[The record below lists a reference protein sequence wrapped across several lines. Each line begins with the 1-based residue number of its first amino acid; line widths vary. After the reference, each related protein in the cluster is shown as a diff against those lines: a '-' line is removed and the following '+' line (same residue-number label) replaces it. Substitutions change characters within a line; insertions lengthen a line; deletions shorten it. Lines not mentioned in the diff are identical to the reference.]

1 MKKLLAILVLSGI
14 TSTAMAQTS
23 VTIGYQQRSTDNG
36 SSPDQQQTQLQ
47 VRQGLGN
54 GFAIDFGVSAAQ
66 NDYSTSSSKSFRGTT
81 RVEAGVSY
89 TQPIYGPVDGYARL
103 GIGQKA
109 PSGTEGF
116 WYHSQEVGVIGKLP
130 YGFKARMGYR
140 WRQEMF
146 TETSSQLDTNE
157 TFRLG
162 LSYDIDKKNTIGINR
177 DKISQDA
184 ANGGD
189 QTAHFVTYTRRF

>member
-14 TSTAMAQTS
+14 TSVAMAQTS
-23 VTIGYQQRSTDNG
+23 VTIAYQQRSTDNG

-54 GFAIDFGVSAAQ
+54 GFAIDFGVRAAQ
-66 NDYSTSSSKSFRGTT
+66 NEDHSSSSKAFRGST
-81 RVEAGVSY
+81 RVEGGVSY
-89 TQPIYGPVDGYARL
+89 QRAIYGPVDGYARL

-116 WYHSQEVGVIGKLP
+116 WYHSEEVGVIGKLP
-130 YGFKARMGYR
+130 YGFKARVGYR

-162 LSYDIDKKNTIGINR
+162 LAYDIDKNNTISINR

-184 ANGGD
+184 ANGGN
-189 QTAHFVTYTRRF
+189 QTAHFISYTRRF

>member
-1 MKKLLAILVLSGI
+1 MKKILAILVLSGI

-23 VTIGYQQRSTDNG
+23 ATVAYQQRSTDNG
-36 SSPDQQQTQLQ
+36 SSPDQYQTQLQ
-47 VRQGLGN
+47 VKHGLGN
-54 GFAIDFGVSAAQ
+54 GFAIDFGISAAQ
-66 NDYSTSSSKSFRGTT
+66 NDYSAKASQSYKDST

-89 TQPIYGPVDGYARL
+89 QQALYGPVDGYARL
-103 GIGQKA
+103 GIGKKA

-116 WYHSQEVGVIGKLP
+116 WYHSEEVGVIGKLP

>member
-1 MKKLLAILVLSGI
+1 MKKILAILVLSGI
-14 TSTAMAQTS
+14 TSVAMAQTS
-23 VTIGYQQRSTDNG
+23 VTIAYQQRSTDNG
-36 SSPDQQQTQLQ
+36 SSPDQTQKQLN
-47 VRQGLGN
+47 VKHGLGN
-54 GFAIDFGVSAAQ
+54 GFAIDFGIRAAQ
-66 NDYSTSSSKSFRGTT
+66 NEYSVKASQSFKDST
-81 RVEAGVSY
+81 RVEGGVSY
-89 TQPIYGPVDGYARL
+89 QQAIYGPVDGYARL

-109 PSGTEGF
+109 PSGTEAF
-116 WYHSQEVGVIGKLP
+116 WYHSEEVGVIGKLP
-130 YGFKARMGYR
+130 YGFKARVGYR

-162 LSYDIDKKNTIGINR
+162 LSYDIDKNNTIGINR

-189 QTAHFVTYTRRF
+189 QTAHFISYTRRF

>member
-23 VTIGYQQRSTDNG
+23 VTVAYQQRSTDNG
-36 SSPDQQQTQLQ
+36 SSPDQSQTQLQ
-47 VRQGLGN
+47 VKQGLGN
-54 GFAIDFGVSAAQ
+54 GFAIDFGIRAAQ
-66 NDYSTSSSKSFRGTT
+66 NDYSAKASQSFKDST
-81 RVEAGVSY
+81 RAEGGVSY
-89 TQPIYGPVDGYARL
+89 QQALYGPVDGYARL

-116 WYHSQEVGVIGKLP
+116 WYHSEEVGVIGKLP
-130 YGFKARMGYR
+130 HGFKARMGYR

-162 LSYDIDKKNTIGINR
+162 LSYDIDKNNTIGINR

-184 ANGGD
+184 ANGGN